1 MKHKGEK
8 TAILLADDHL
18 VVRMGIGSI
27 ISYEPDMVVVGEA
40 ESGTEAVSLATEL
53 QPDVIIMDLM
63 MPKLNGVDATIEIL
77 RRDPGAKVLILTSFG
92 SSPDIV
98 RAIKA
103 GARGALLKSS
113 SREELI
119 DAIRRIQAG
128 QQTICTEIAN
138 TLESSKMLPE
148 LSARQLEVLNLA
160 AKGFSNGDIGK
171 ILGISANSVK
181 DHLRLI
187 FSRLGVATR
196 TEATTF
202 AIIHGWISG

>member
-53 QPDVIIMDLM
+53 HPDVIIMDLM
-63 MPKLNGVDATIEIL
+63 MPKLNGVDATVEIM

-113 SREELI
+113 SREEII

-128 QQTICTEIAN
+128 ERAICPEIAN
-138 TLESSKMLPE
+138 TLESMRDIPE

-171 ILGISANSVK
+171 ILSISANSVK
-181 DHLRLI
+181 DHLKLI
-187 FSRLGVATR
+187 YSRLGVTTR
-196 TEATTF
+196 TEATTL
-202 AIIHGWISG
+202 ALNLNLITG

>member
-1 MKHKGEK
+1 MKSKANK
-8 TAILLADDHL
+8 TTILLADDHL
-18 VVRMGIGSI
+18 VVRMGIKSI
-27 ISYEPDMVVVGEA
+27 IAYEPDMLVVGEA
-40 ESGTEAVSLATEL
+40 ESGVEAVSLATEL
-53 QPDVIIMDLM
+53 QPDVIIMDLI
-63 MPKLNGVDATIEIL
+63 MPKLNGVDATIEIM
-77 RRDPGAKVLILTSFG
+77 RRNPGAKVLILTSFG
-92 SSPDIV
+92 SSPDIA

-119 DAIRRIQAG
+119 GAIRRIQAG

-138 TLESSKMLPE
+138 TLESDEMLPE

-202 AIIHGWISG
+202 AIRHGWIAG

>member
-1 MKHKGEK
+1 MKSKSNR
-8 TAILLADDHL
+8 TTILLADDHL
-18 VVRMGIGSI
+18 VVRMGIKSI
-27 ISYEPDMVVVGEA
+27 ISYEPDMLVVGEA
-40 ESGTEAVSLATEL
+40 ESGVEAVSLAAKL
-53 QPDVIIMDLM
+53 QPDVVIMDLM

-77 RRDPGAKVLILTSFG
+77 KGTSSAKVLILTSFG
-92 SSPDIV
+92 SSPDIA

-119 DAIRRIQAG
+119 GAIRRIQAG
-128 QQTICTEIAN
+128 QRTICTEIAN
-138 TLESSKMLPE
+138 TLESDEMLPE

-202 AIIHGWISG
+202 AIRHGWIAG

>member
-181 DHLRLI
+181 DHLKLI